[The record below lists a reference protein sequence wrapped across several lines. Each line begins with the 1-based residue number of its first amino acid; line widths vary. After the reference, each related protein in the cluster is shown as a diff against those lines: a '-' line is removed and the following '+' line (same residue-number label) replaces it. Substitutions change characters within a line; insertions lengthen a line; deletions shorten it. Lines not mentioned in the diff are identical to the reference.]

1 MVFSFAGLSRS
12 FAEKDGPSPSA
23 GSVILTDLKGYF
35 NFNSGESP
43 KSFRLKAVK
52 PGSFLIV
59 G

>member
-12 FAEKDGPSPSA
+12 FAEKGVPSPSA
-23 GSVILTDLKGYF
+23 GSVILTDLKGF
-35 NFNSGESP
+35 FNSGESP